1 MFQFLENKNKDK
13 YFVMVNDRAK
23 NLGGPT
29 TDKTKRSSPLEA
41 IPHRSKKRTLSTMLT
56 TRDEFDQVLSRE
68 QTEATRL
75 LTKTPMPSKPTS
87 SSRHSDSAR
96 LLKLVPDLTQKEVSR
111 LVAALMKRQRD
122 AGSAGKKREKQLTR
136 TVPALFQEKELHQ
149 KLGSQE
155 FAHGQRDRVQTP
167 AREAAGSRSDALR
180 MLREAEPHPDPS
192 RKSAEMATK
201 TAEAMRYRQDLAEE
215 LVHRASPR

>member
-1 MFQFLENKNKDK
+1 
-13 YFVMVNDRAK
+13 MVNDRAK

-111 LVAALMKRQRD
+111 LVAALMKRQKRD

-136 TVPALFQEKELHQ
+136 TVTALIQEKELHQ
-149 KLGSQE
+149 KLSSQE
-155 FAHGQRDRVQTP
+155 SAHGQRDKVQTP
-167 AREAAGSRSDALR
+167 AREAVGSRSDAFR